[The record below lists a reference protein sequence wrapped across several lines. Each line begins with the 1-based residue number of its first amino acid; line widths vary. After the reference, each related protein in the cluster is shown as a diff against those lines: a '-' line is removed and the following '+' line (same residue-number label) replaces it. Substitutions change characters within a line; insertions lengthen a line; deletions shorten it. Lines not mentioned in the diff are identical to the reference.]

1 MSIINDEMDRLIDEH
16 FAYEVADDVDGVMS
30 TLTDDIERDVVGF
43 PGDAPPGADAL
54 RGFYAQ
60 LFGLLEQDG
69 YKRLHAL
76 PCSRYGFHHEEGPN
90 RTSRGRP
97 CGRGSKA
104 LLEPLRR
111 ILAVD
116 GDHREAR
123 LTGAP
128 PRDHRIAS
136 RHVFK
141 GHFGDLAS
149 GSS

>member
-43 PGDAPPGADAL
+43 PGDAPRGADAL

-76 PCSRYGFHHEEGPN
+76 PCSAMASTMRKVP
-90 RTSRGRP
+90 
-97 CGRGSKA
+97 
-104 LLEPLRR
+104 
-111 ILAVD
+111 
-116 GDHREAR
+116 
-123 LTGAP
+123 TGQAG
-128 PRDHRIAS
+128 AA
-136 RHVFK
+136 HV
-141 GHFGDLAS
+141 G
-149 GSS
+149 

>member
-1 MSIINDEMDRLIDEH
+1 MDRLIDEH

-30 TLTDDIERDVVGF
+30 TLTDDSERDVVGF
-43 PGDAPPGADAL
+43 PGDAPRGADAL

-60 LFGLLEQDG
+60 LFGLLEHDG
-69 YKRLHAL
+69 YQRLHAL
-76 PCSRYGFHHEEGPN
+76 PCSRYGFHHVGEAQSVAG
-90 RTSRGRP
+90 
-97 CGRGSKA
+97 
-104 LLEPLRR
+104 LRR

-141 GHFGDLAS
+141 GHFRQS
-149 GSS
+149 GVTRREGGVGQRAIVRKDK